1 MLDRLLDRA
10 SRSQVFRW
18 LLPIVAV
25 SLGVPIAVW
34 MGPLLPESTV
44 FLVIVVV
51 VAWYTRLAPALLAA
65 ALATVAMDYFFTEPI
80 YSLDLS
86 KKDVSSLA
94 VFGLSAIVASWASAS
109 RRRVQDELKRARDE
123 TEQKVIERTADLRRT
138 NAQLEAEIV
147 ERKKAQAEVEHLAG
161 RLIHAQEEERS
172 RIGRELHD
180 HISQRL
186 GLLTIKIDQLRVD
199 PAVTSDASRS
209 LNELRQQTS
218 EITTDVHRLSHRLHS
233 SMLDYLGLVPA
244 LQRLVG
250 EFSERHGVA
259 IDWRHEPLPAPLS
272 SDIALCLFRIAEEGM
287 NNMVKHSRARTAVV
301 ALAPREGGVSL
312 VVEDAGQG
320 FDAKILEGK
329 AGLGFVSMR
338 ERLRLVRG
346 TIHVQSAPGIGT
358 RIDAWVPTTV
368 EAAEGVAAGAAS
380 DITTSEPTALQ
391 TPTAPR

>member
-1 MLDRLLDRA
+1 M
-10 SRSQVFRW
+10 SKWEGIHRSVFFRW
-18 LLPIVAV
+18 LLPVLAVVLALPVAEW
-25 SLGVPIAVW
+25 LD
-34 MGPLLPESTV
+34 PLLLPASTT
-44 FLVIVVV
+44 FLVIVVI
-51 VAWYTRLAPALLAA
+51 VAWYSRLAPGLLAALLAT
-65 ALATVAMDYFFTEPI
+65 LVMDYFFVEPL

-94 VFGLSAIVASWASAS
+94 VFALSAIVASWASAS

-147 ERKKAQAEVEHLAG
+147 ERKAAQAEVEHLAG
-161 RLIHAQEEERS
+161 RLIHAQEQERS

-199 PAVTSDASRS
+199 PAVTAGPSRS

-250 EFSERHGVA
+250 EFSERHAVA
-259 IDWRHEPLPAPLS
+259 IDWRHEPLPPPALS
-272 SDIALCLFRIAEEGM
+272 SEVALCLFRIAEEGL

-301 ALAPREGGVSL
+301 ALAPRDGGVSL
-312 VVEDAGQG
+312 VVEDAGDG
-320 FDAKILEGK
+320 FDPKILEGK

-346 TIHVQSAPGIGT
+346 TIHVQSAPGRGT
-358 RIDAWVPTTV
+358 RIEAWVPTAV
-368 EAAEGVAAGAAS
+368 E
-380 DITTSEPTALQ
+380 EPVP
-391 TPTAPR
+391 TPTLTT

>member
-1 MLDRLLDRA
+1 MFALDRLT
-10 SRSQVFRW
+10 RSQVFRW
-18 LLPIVAV
+18 LLPILAI
-25 SLGVPIAVW
+25 SIGVPIAEW

-65 ALATVAMDYFFTEPI
+65 CYATLVMDYFFTEPLF
-80 YSLDLS
+80 SLDLS

-94 VFGLSAIVASWASAS
+94 VFALSAIVASWASAS

-199 PAVTSDASRS
+199 PAVTPGPGKS

-259 IDWRHEPLPAPLS
+259 IDWKHEPLPAPLS
-272 SDIALCLFRIAEEGM
+272 SDLALCLFRIAEEGM
-287 NNMVKHSRARTAVV
+287 NNMVKHSHARTAVV
-301 ALAPREGGVSL
+301 ALAPRDGGVSL

-346 TIHVQSAPGIGT
+346 TIHVQSAPGRGT
-358 RIDAWVPTTV
+358 RIEAWVPVTV
-368 EAAEGVAAGAAS
+368 ESPSDAAP
-380 DITTSEPTALQ
+380 EPTPKPT
-391 TPTAPR
+391 TPTQTLTT